1 MTAETAI
8 RIAPL
13 SAPHRPAWEGLYA
26 GYADFYRV
34 PRLEGEK
41 LAALWK
47 WLTDPADAMRGLAA
61 TRDGEGGGEVLGF
74 AHFCPQR
81 NPLRAGKLMYLHD
94 LYVSPQARG
103 AGVGER
109 LIREVAEIARAE
121 GCFRLRWATREDN
134 APARK
139 LYDRLAESTDWVVY
153 DLPL

>member
-1 MTAETAI
+1 M
-8 RIAPL
+8 
-13 SAPHRPAWEGLYA
+13 
-26 GYADFYRV
+26 
-34 PRLEGEK
+34 
-41 LAALWK
+41 
-47 WLTDPADAMRGLAA
+47 
-61 TRDGEGGGEVLGF
+61 
-74 AHFCPQR
+74 
-81 NPLRAGKLMYLHD
+81 MYLHD

-121 GCFRLRWATREDN
+121 SCFRLRWATREDN